1 MTDMRTIATLALC
14 IALIAP
20 IAAWAQARDP
30 LNYPLRQ
37 YAVVLVTDFIR

>member
-1 MTDMRTIATLALC
+1 MRTLFILAVCLQ
-14 IALIAP
+14 LLAP